1 MGVVR
6 ETVQDYG
13 ESSTTHGIT
22 YILQRNTNTYK
33 GKNRI
38 E

>member
-13 ESSTTHGIT
+13 ESSTTHGIS
-22 YILQRNTNTYK
+22 YILQRNIYTL
-33 GKNRI
+33 
-38 E
+38 